1 MIYKKLSVFAEGFIK
16 QFRRTFCYTS
26 QSCDAKTLQPAG
38 STTGNHPEVCNRGVI
53 PQGFPKGMYNATL
66 DKEENGIGK
75 RIAAARKL
83 KGITAQQLC
92 DELENFGIFVSR
104 PALGKWE
111 RGESV
116 PSAYQLMAVF
126 FALDVDDP
134 YSFSGLEKKPA
145 VLNEQGLQKLEDYKA
160 DLIASGKYRP
170 YRPAESKC
178 KIIEMPV
185 CSLRASAGTGS
196 FLDEGG
202 FENISVIAAQV
213 PAGADFGIYISG
225 DSMEPFFHDGNIAWV
240 HECKE
245 LSVGEVGIF
254 TYDGNGYIKE

>member
-1 MIYKKLSVFAEGFIK
+1 
-16 QFRRTFCYTS
+16 
-26 QSCDAKTLQPAG
+26 
-38 STTGNHPEVCNRGVI
+38 
-53 PQGFPKGMYNATL
+53 MYNAKF
-66 DKEENGIGK
+66 DKEDNGIGK

-83 KGITAQQLC
+83 KKITAQQLC
-92 DELENFGIFVSR
+92 DKLEQYGISVSR

-116 PSAYQLMAVF
+116 PSAYQIMAVF
-126 FALDVDDP
+126 FAVDIDDP
-134 YSFSGLEKKPA
+134 YTFSGVERKPA
-145 VLNEQGLQKLEDYKA
+145 VLNEQGLQKLENYKA

-185 CSLRASAGTGS
+185 CRLRASAGTGS

-202 FENISVIAAQV
+202 FENVSVIAAQV

-225 DSMEPFFHDGNIAWV
+225 DSMEPYYHDGNIAWV

-245 LSVGEVGIF
+245 LSVGDVGIF
-254 TYDGNGYIKE
+254 TYDGNGYIKEYDEQEPDDNLKEAFTDSTGYIHMQPVLRSFNSKYAPKEIVPDAYFQIVGKVLN